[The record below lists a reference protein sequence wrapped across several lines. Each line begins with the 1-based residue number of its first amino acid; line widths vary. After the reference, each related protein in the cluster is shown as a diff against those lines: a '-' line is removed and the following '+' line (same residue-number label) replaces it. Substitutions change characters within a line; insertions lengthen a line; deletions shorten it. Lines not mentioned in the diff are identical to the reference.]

1 MDRGAWRAIVHG
13 VVKSQTRLSEEHTQ
27 GRASLGAL
35 SHSLGQG
42 HDAQMQAAGRAG

>member
-1 MDRGAWRAIVHG
+1 MDRGAWRATVHG
-13 VVKSQTRLSEEHTQ
+13 VIKSRTQLSEEHTQ
-27 GRASLGAL
+27 GGTSLGAL